1 MSIHTYGDL
10 LEQDAESSRWTDT
23 GLLGLN
29 HLDQLLETRLPEHR
43 PITLRPGTCWTVAD
57 GSVLEYIGKLAV
69 AEGPELMFKRWTS
82 TAGQRIGSTLRL
94 AEDSAP
100 LGAGTEL
107 LLRYEDVWPNTTA
120 TRAILSS
127 DASRPRGTKGIERT
141 LVREFTQLAPSLDT
155 APPKVRTRAE
165 DIVEWL
171 RDNGLEEGAY
181 EIFTDGSW
189 KDHTP
194 WLQRLFHGSNPGDTV
209 AAAAVVCLHVGEDRW
224 TKPGLLTHIGPS
236 TGLELTSGYPAELS
250 ALLCASQVALLW
262 KPAAIITDC
271 ESAVNMIKKGFI
283 PRAEQ
288 KLNHATLAR
297 LLVRYSRKLKPVLYR
312 HTYAHLDQYLPPN
325 LHTPDQR
332 AGTSLQIALQARL
345 KNMRIRSRSTILS

>member
-1 MSIHTYGDL
+1 VCRSLKRKSATALCKLAALEMSVYNTALWRLQCSPWSLEMCRELDQPVNQLLRHITKNLPRFANMLLYGQAPGLNLQRLSDMMQSRKLVLAQRGITNPSNIAAGPYGLIQRGARIYGLAEVPGNRMTFGPASQYHWVSSLLARLDHCNLFLTTGGRDPTGTLEEQINSHINQRRFRPVQVRELTSMSIHTYGDL

-107 LLRYEDVWPNTTA
+107 LLRYEDVWPNPTA
-120 TRAILSS
+120 TRAILAS

-141 LVREFTQLAPSLDT
+141 LVREFTQLAP
-155 APPKVRTRAE
+155 
-165 DIVEWL
+165 
-171 RDNGLEEGAY
+171 
-181 EIFTDGSW
+181 
-189 KDHTP
+189 
-194 WLQRLFHGSNPGDTV
+194 
-209 AAAAVVCLHVGEDRW
+209 
-224 TKPGLLTHIGPS
+224 
-236 TGLELTSGYPAELS
+236 
-250 ALLCASQVALLW
+250 AL
-262 KPAAIITDC
+262 
-271 ESAVNMIKKGFI
+271 N
-283 PRAEQ
+283 
-288 KLNHATLAR
+288 
-297 LLVRYSRKLKPVLYR
+297 Y
-312 HTYAHLDQYLPPN
+312 
-325 LHTPDQR
+325 
-332 AGTSLQIALQARL
+332 
-345 KNMRIRSRSTILS
+345 